1 MTFPDGFRR
10 HMSALIASAASMA
23 IAATLGGCGGGHPRP
38 APPPTSAVSLRI
50 PGAEL
55 RQGGLA
61 ILGVVQ
67 VGEVDQVRPPLVA
80 ALDSVLAAER
90 PEIPRFTQRQVRAA
104 VDDSTARFLLLGYQL
119 HGRVEDHWL
128 ARAAD
133 SLHDM
138 ARFGILARVRSTRVR
153 HDDRDV
159 PVTPGSKE
167 TRPVHATQLE
177 AHVTVHIYDL
187 RARTLRASGEFVGI
201 GERRA
206 RRDSAQELP
215 SIRTWVD
222 AEDRNQPLNP
232 IVQYV
237 GLEPPP
243 LSVAV
248 GPAFAAAIDSLFGPP
263 DTTAVKP
270 ARADS
275 TRHSDR

>member
-1 MTFPDGFRR
+1 MRR
-10 HMSALIASAASMA
+10 AASALVASAASMA

-38 APPPTSAVSLRI
+38 APLPAGVASIRI
-50 PGAEL
+50 PGTEL

-90 PEIPRFTQRQVRAA
+90 PEIPRFTQRRVRAA

-119 HGRVEDHWL
+119 HGHVEDAWL

-153 HDDRDV
+153 HNDRNV
-159 PVTPGSKE
+159 PIAPGSKE
-167 TRPVHATQLE
+167 TRTVHATQLE

-187 RARTLRASGEFVGI
+187 RARTLRVSGEFLGI

-206 RRDSAQELP
+206 HPDSALQLP
-215 SIRTWVD
+215 SIRTWVEP
-222 AEDRNQPLNP
+222 EDRNQPLTP
-232 IVQYV
+232 LVQYV
-237 GLEPPP
+237 ELDPPP

-263 DTTAVKP
+263 DTTDVP
-270 ARADS
+270 ARPDS
-275 TRHSDR
+275 TRRSDR

>member
-1 MTFPDGFRR
+1 MGRAA
-10 HMSALIASAASMA
+10 SALVASVASMV
-23 IAATLGGCGGGHPRP
+23 IAAALGGCGGGHPRP
-38 APPPTSAVSLRI
+38 APPPAGNVSIRI

-55 RQGGLA
+55 RRGGLA
-61 ILGVVQ
+61 ILGVVE

-90 PEIPRFTQRQVRAA
+90 PDIPRFAQRQVRAA

-119 HGRVEDHWL
+119 HGRVEDAWL

-153 HDDRDV
+153 HEDRDV
-159 PVTPGSKE
+159 PIAPGSRE

-187 RARTLRASGEFVGI
+187 RARTLRASGEFLGI

-206 RRDSAQELP
+206 RPDSVPELP
-215 SIRTWVD
+215 SVRTWVEP
-222 AEDRNQPLNP
+222 EDRNQPLTP
-232 IVQYV
+232 PVQYV
-237 GLEPPP
+237 ELDPPP

-248 GPAFAAAIDSLFGPP
+248 GPAFVAAIDSLFGPP
-263 DTTAVKP
+263 DTTAVP
-270 ARADS
+270 ARPDS
-275 TRHSDR
+275 TRRSGP

>member
-1 MTFPDGFRR
+1 
-10 HMSALIASAASMA
+10 LA

-38 APPPTSAVSLRI
+38 APPPTAAVSGRI

-55 RQGGLA
+55 RQGGIA

-80 ALDSVLAAER
+80 ALDSVLASRR
-90 PEIPRFTQRQVRAA
+90 PEIPRFSQRQVRAA

-119 HGRVEDHWL
+119 HGRVEDAWL

-167 TRPVHATQLE
+167 TRPVHAAELE

-206 RRDSAQELP
+206 RPDSAVALP
-215 SIRTWVD
+215 SVRTWMEP
-222 AEDRNQPLNP
+222 EDRSQPLTP
-232 IVQYV
+232 SVQYV
-237 GLEPPP
+237 EMDPPP
-243 LSVAV
+243 LFVAL
-248 GPAFAAAIDSLFGPP
+248 GPAIAAAIDSLFGPP
-263 DTTAVKP
+263 DTTGVKP
-270 ARADS
+270 AGADS
-275 TRHSDR
+275 TRRSGP